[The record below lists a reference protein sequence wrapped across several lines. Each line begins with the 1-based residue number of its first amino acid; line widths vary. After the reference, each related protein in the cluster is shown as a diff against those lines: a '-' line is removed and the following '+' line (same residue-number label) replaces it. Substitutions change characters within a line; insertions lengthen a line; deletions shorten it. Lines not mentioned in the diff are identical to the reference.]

1 MTGGSLKREGIMIR
15 GDFHMHT
22 EFSTDSEASVR
33 SMLEASLERG
43 LTSACITD
51 HLDLDYPEDKEM
63 GPKPFQLDFK
73 KYFAMLDRMREEYRE
88 KINVGIGVEL
98 GLQPHLG
105 KTYEKLTGKY
115 PFDFVIGSLHLVH
128 GMDPYYGEI
137 FEGKNDSDVY
147 REAFRE
153 TSRCLDRISAF
164 DVLGHLDYVVRY
176 GKNKAQEYSYRKFSD
191 EIDEILKKVI
201 SAGKGLE
208 MNMGGIKYGL
218 GFANPH
224 PDVLKRYR
232 ELGGEIVTVGSDAH
246 RPEHVAYD
254 FEEAG
259 EILKS
264 CGFHYYAEFKERK
277 PLFKRIP

>member
-1 MTGGSLKREGIMIR
+1 MIQ

-22 EFSTDSEASVR
+22 EFSTDSDASVR
-33 SMLEASLERG
+33 SMLDASVDRG
-43 LTSACITD
+43 IQTVCITD
-51 HLDLDYPEDKEM
+51 HLDLDYPPDEELGSEPFRFDLKE
-63 GPKPFQLDFK
+63 
-73 KYFAMLDRMREEYRE
+73 YFAVLTQIREEYRGRLD
-88 KINVGIGVEL
+88 VRIGVEL

-105 KTYEKLTGKY
+105 RTYEELVREY

-128 GMDPYYGEI
+128 GMDPYYGKV
-137 FEGKNDSDVY
+137 FEGRTDGEVY
-147 REAFRE
+147 RDAFCE
-153 TSRCLDRISAF
+153 TLRCLESVSSF

-176 GKNKAQEYSYRKFSD
+176 GRNKAQEYSYREFSD

-201 SAGKGLE
+201 SGEKGLE

-218 GFANPH
+218 GFTNPH

-232 ELGGEIVTVGSDAH
+232 ELGGEIVTVGADAH

-264 CGFHYYAEFKERK
+264 CGFHYYAEFRERR
-277 PLFKRIP
+277 PVFKKIP

>member
-1 MTGGSLKREGIMIR
+1 MRLDSTMIQ

-22 EFSTDSEASVR
+22 EFSTDSDASVR
-33 SMLEASLERG
+33 SMLDASVDRG
-43 LTSACITD
+43 IQTVCITD
-51 HLDLDYPEDKEM
+51 HLDLDYPPDEEL
-63 GPKPFQLDFK
+63 GSEPFQFDLK
-73 KYFAMLDRMREEYRE
+73 EYFAVLTQIREEYRGRLD
-88 KINVGIGVEL
+88 VRIGVEL

-105 KTYEKLTGKY
+105 RTYEELVREY

-128 GMDPYYGEI
+128 GMDPYYGKV
-137 FEGKNDSDVY
+137 FEGRTDGEVY
-147 REAFRE
+147 RDAFCE
-153 TSRCLDRISAF
+153 TLRCLESVSSF
-164 DVLGHLDYVVRY
+164 DVLGHLVYVVRN
-176 GKNKAQEYSYRKFSD
+176 GRNKAREYSYREFSD

-201 SAGKGLE
+201 SGEKGLE

-218 GFANPH
+218 GFTNPH

-232 ELGGEIVTVGSDAH
+232 ELGGEIVTVGADAH

-264 CGFHYYAEFKERK
+264 CGFHYYAEFRERR
-277 PLFKRIP
+277 PVFKKIP